1 MTKRRKPRPRRAAT
15 TPTPREAPAAR
26 PVRSARVATRAPA
39 GRRPARGA
47 RPMFGPPMGSSLA
60 GGLAAV
66 LSTPAV
72 IAFTCI
78 AVLALW
84 LLYSSAG
91 ALLVVTA
98 GPTTSM
104 LALPPLSSVLD
115 LQFVL
120 ASIRLF
126 DGWTTLGQIVGL
138 VLVRAWVTVVL
149 IRLVL
154 PPAPEDVAGG
164 WRARVRRATRVRPQL
179 FLAMAGLLIFLAA
192 AGSFVSTFSQILG
205 PIGGVGAIAAEM
217 FFLGFT
223 PVVAV
228 TEEQGIVPTLRLG
241 VRAARLHGTGLLVY
255 LLPYVFVS
263 VLLEAPGVRFAHV
276 TLSALE
282 WGLVL
287 IANVLHVIVLG
298 TLANRW
304 LAIREDVIRIES
316 EAAED
321 RRSRRGVAP
330 SVVRRRRTGS
340 ARPSPNGSDAD

>member
-15 TPTPREAPAAR
+15 TPTAREAPAAR
-26 PVRSARVATRAPA
+26 PARPASVATRAPA
-39 GRRPARGA
+39 RRRPVRGA

-72 IAFTCI
+72 IAFTGI

-84 LLYSSAG
+84 LLYSSVG

-263 VLLEAPGVRFAHV
+263 VLLEAPGLRFAHV
-276 TLSALE
+276 TLSPLE
-282 WGLVL
+282 WGLAL
-287 IANVLHVIVLG
+287 IANALHVIVLA

-330 SVVRRRRTGS
+330 SVVRRRRTRS